1 MSDTAAGTYEIR
13 WAEDKDWI
21 PAMHMIWKTFLK
33 FEAVDYT
40 EEGIRNFY
48 DFITDEHLY
57 YHFFLLMRSIIIGES
72 DGI

>member
-1 MSDTAAGTYEIR
+1 MSDTVNGYEIR

-40 EEGIRNFY
+40 EEGIRLF
-48 DFITDEHLY
+48 
-57 YHFFLLMRSIIIGES
+57 
-72 DGI
+72 